1 MKEQVFDLR
10 TCCDFLK
17 DTGFKITP
25 REMNRI
31 SLSALTPAAR
41 SAMYAALSFNRGT
54 IGQAFSFINVGKEQ
68 AIDDGE
74 RALLLHLEG
83 IFLSIA
89 GDGNGAIQ
97 RQHESLDICRFLDDA
112 KLTAEV
118 LSHLSFL
125 YQTKGEKE
133 LASKCEKEAARLL
146 LKKGLSKQNAA
157 KKERP
162 LS

>member
-1 MKEQVFDLR
+1 MTEQITDLR

-25 REMNRI
+25 KEMNRV
-31 SLSALTPAAR
+31 SLSSLSPAAR

-54 IGQAFSFINVGKEQ
+54 LGQAFSFIRVGKQE
-68 AIDDGE
+68 ASDEEE

-97 RQHESLDICRFLDDA
+97 KQHESLDICRLLDDPR
-112 KLTAEV
+112 LTAEV

-133 LASKCEKEAARLL
+133 LATKYEKEAARLL
-146 LKKGLSKQNAA
+146 LKRGFSRRSTA
-157 KKERP
+157 KKEKP
-162 LS
+162 LP